1 MREALRKLAMLTALA
16 VLAGAMAPCQAA
28 PRQRPVKGGPVNTGP
43 GSLEA
48 VRRQLQGTWQLTQFE
63 MYPQPGKPV
72 VLNAQALL
80 TYDDFGNL
88 TVQGEVREALPGES
102 APPKNPMLNYSGR
115 AVIDPVRQE
124 MRLQDATSGM
134 EGTGK
139 VDPAVKKELDPS
151 RVRKFEFTSDGL
163 LKISILDA
171 KGQVAS
177 VATFKRQP

>member
-1 MREALRKLAMLTALA
+1 MRDTFRTLTTLATMAALA
-16 VLAGAMAPCQAA
+16 GTIAVCQAA
-28 PRQRPVKGGPVNTGP
+28 PRQRPVKGGPTNTGP

-63 MYPQPGKPV
+63 MYPEPGKPV

-88 TVQGEVREALPGES
+88 TVKGEVRQALPGES

-124 MRLQDATSGM
+124 MRLQDATSEM

-177 VATFKRQP
+177 VATFKRQS